1 MDPWHLRSAKPIFV
15 PVPIPPSGTA
25 DRMPRGGGI
34 PSGAWYK
41 YFTGV
46 YRGVTHPCIV
56 LVKFSG
62 STYKAHWRRKVN
74 SMSDVTVEGPFK
86 NRIELSISPIFPW
99 TEENE
104 QGTHEQEIF
113 VKIIMVMI
121 RVVSG
126 AKEAGWLEI
135 RLTQLQVSLYA
146 RAEFVLGQL
155 FGSLN
160 L

>member
-1 MDPWHLRSAKPIFV
+1 
-15 PVPIPPSGTA
+15 
-25 DRMPRGGGI
+25 
-34 PSGAWYK
+34 
-41 YFTGV
+41 
-46 YRGVTHPCIV
+46 
-56 LVKFSG
+56 
-62 STYKAHWRRKVN
+62 
-74 SMSDVTVEGPFK
+74 
-86 NRIELSISPIFPW
+86 
-99 TEENE
+99 
-104 QGTHEQEIF
+104 
-113 VKIIMVMI
+113 MVMI